1 MTAPNRRG
9 YRFQQ
14 PEAKE
19 GAYEIAAAAEIKVPC
34 IILVNPFLDQNV
46 GSVSRAMLNFG
57 LHELRV
63 VDPRCDI
70 LSDQA
75 RALAVGS
82 VAILENAKIF
92 PTVAEAVADLQRIF
106 ATTVRPR
113 RKYHQAINPSLLSV
127 ESSGSYLTPFLLPST
142 FIRHDTSH
150 SNPFSCCRSGCFF
163 YLQYGQIWYSVWT

>member
-1 MTAPNRRG
+1 MTCVVGSQCPDCVIDSGVLVVPRLDKREETDQLGVCGKKEQSPLSIMLTSKLWFILVLYCIEVWVTALTAPNRRG

-75 RALAVGS
+75 RALAS
-82 VAILENAKIF
+82 
-92 PTVAEAVADLQRIF
+92 
-106 ATTVRPR
+106 
-113 RKYHQAINPSLLSV
+113 
-127 ESSGSYLTPFLLPST
+127 
-142 FIRHDTSH
+142 RHH
-150 SNPFSCCRSGCFF
+150 
-163 YLQYGQIWYSVWT
+163 